1 MAVEVMGVQTI
12 RRIRKNLGLPLRIVA
27 ARADV
32 TETFLGDLE
41 RGGRKDLRV
50 STLKRIIRALASLS
64 GRSEKEIALEVLFGD
79 DAAQNTSTP
88 ERGR

>member
-1 MAVEVMGVQTI
+1 MQAI
-12 RRIRKNLGLPLRIVA
+12 RRIRENLGIPRRVVA
-27 ARADV
+27 AKADV
-32 TETFLGDLE
+32 TEAFLGDLE

-64 GRSEKEIALEVLFGD
+64 DRSEREIALEVLFGD

-88 ERGR
+88 GRGR